1 MTDLKRVVQLSL
13 LVLALL
19 TFLGAGDDS
28 GRFND
33 LGHKLMCACGCGQI
47 LLECNHVGC
56 TYSDRMRG
64 ELAAAIDRGDSDDL
78 SLQSFV
84 QKYGPTVLAAPPTT
98 GFNRVA
104 WVMPFAALVFGIL
117 LTVYIVRAWK
127 SRPAAAPSGV
137 APVTGPE
144 LDVFRQQARRDTD
157 L

>member
-1 MTDLKRVVQLSL
+1 LKRVVQLSL

-127 SRPAAAPSGV
+127 SRPAAAPSGI

>member
-1 MTDLKRVVQLSL
+1 VTDLKRVVQLSL

-64 ELAAAIDRGDSDDL
+64 ELAAAIDRGESDDL

>member
-1 MTDLKRVVQLSL
+1 MKRVVQLSL

-137 APVTGPE
+137 SPVTGPE